1 MNKRNLCAPLL
12 ICLSLI
18 SCADTSELYK
28 GNAYIAVNFIDN
40 RYSIWPDKLKNATI
54 KETKNLVNV
63 KEDGSTNGCYFA
75 GSDIAGD
82 GVTCY
87 GYNQLKARHPEA
99 VTVDGTKDGTPLYW
113 TIPSGGMTLSNG
125 TRIYAGADIINNG
138 VGEWADQSPL
148 VGVLYG
154 QTKKLNLLNSAF
166 SRGYL
171 SKLYNGQIQCDAW
184 SSYSLVELDRSGY
197 GTFFPVEL
205 HSASYFAFSCRGG
218 SDTPGASGGRLSR
231 FDINV
236 TFYKLENEGYTGT
249 TFALDNVPLETNISA
264 EHTSLVGFYFDEVGY
279 DPSGVVGMSVT
290 YSLKEDKSLIDGVY
304 VCPTDDFDDP
314 DATYHTGLIM
324 LEVLFPDSEWN

>member
-1 MNKRNLCAPLL
+1 MNKRNLCALL
-12 ICLSLI
+12 LVCLSLA
-18 SCADTSELYK
+18 SCTDTSELYE
-28 GNAYIAVNFIDN
+28 GDAYIATNFLDN

-63 KEDGSTNGCYFA
+63 KEDGTTDGCYFA
-75 GSDIAGD
+75 GSDVKGSI
-82 GVTCY
+82 CY
-87 GYNQLKARHPEA
+87 GYDQLKARHPEA
-99 VTVDGTKDGTPLYW
+99 VTVDGTKNGTPLYW
-113 TIPSGGMTLSNG
+113 TIPKDGMTLSDG
-125 TRIYAGADIINNG
+125 TFVSGGTDIMPSG
-138 VGEWADQSPL
+138 VGEWANQTPL

-184 SSYSLVELDRSGY
+184 SSYSLVELDKSGY

-218 SDTPGASGGRLSR
+218 SDTPSNSGRLSR

-249 TFALDNVPLETNISA
+249 TFTLDNVPLETNISA

-290 YSLKEDKSLIDGVY
+290 YSLKEDIALVEADDVY
-304 VCPTDDFDDP
+304 ICPSDDFDD
-314 DATYHTGLIM
+314 DASYHTALIM
-324 LEVLFPDSEWN
+324 LEVFFPDSEWN